1 MQINSTAINFM
12 SILIK
17 FICIAVVVAIVIAMI
32 KGVKE
37 LRKSISRNKQ
47 MDKELGHILNEVD
60 KEKNG
65 NIIIKIITIIIN
77 MIFCLIFP
85 LSLIGAMVS
94 PMAFD
99 SPGST
104 ESIYTWI
111 FFLSTF
117 SLPAVILISVMISFF
132 LLFKSKLYNKAI
144 IVSLVPIIYFAA
156 IFLLFNT

>member
-12 SILIK
+12 SVLIK

-37 LRKSISRNKQ
+37 LRKSKSRNKQ
-47 MDKELGHILNEVD
+47 MDKKLGHILNEVD

-65 NIIIKIITIIIN
+65 NIIIN

-144 IVSLVPIIYFAA
+144 IVSIAPIIYFAA
-156 IFLLFNT
+156 MFLLFNT

>member
-12 SILIK
+12 SVLIK

-37 LRKSISRNKQ
+37 LRKSKSRNKQ
-47 MDKELGHILNEVD
+47 MDKKLGHILNEVD

-65 NIIIKIITIIIN
+65 NIIIN

-104 ESIYTWI
+104 ESIYMDI
-111 FFLSTF
+111 FPIHFLTSSSHINISNDIIF
-117 SLPAVILISVMISFF
+117 SFIQI
-132 LLFKSKLYNKAI
+132 KI
-144 IVSLVPIIYFAA
+144 I
-156 IFLLFNT
+156 

>member
-1 MQINSTAINFM
+1 MEINSTAINFM

-17 FICIAVVVAIVIAMI
+17 FICIVVVVAIVIGMI

-60 KEKNG
+60 KEKNS

-85 LSLIGAMVS
+85 LSLLGAMVS

-104 ESIYTWI
+104 ESIHTWI

-132 LLFKSKLYNKAI
+132 LLFKSKLYSKAI
-144 IVSLVPIIYFAA
+144 IVSLAPIIYFAA
-156 IFLLFNT
+156 MFLLFNT

>member
-1 MQINSTAINFM
+1 M

-17 FICIAVVVAIVIAMI
+17 FICITVVVAIVIGMI

-77 MIFCLIFP
+77 MIFCLLFP
-85 LSLIGAMVS
+85 LSLLGAMVS

-104 ESIYTWI
+104 ESIHTWI

-117 SLPAVILISVMISFF
+117 SLPTVILISVMISFF
-132 LLFKSKLYNKAI
+132 LLFKSKLYSKAI
-144 IVSLVPIIYFAA
+144 IVSLAPIIYFVAMF
-156 IFLLFNT
+156 ILFNT

>member
-17 FICIAVVVAIVIAMI
+17 FICIAVVVAIVI
-32 KGVKE
+32 
-37 LRKSISRNKQ
+37 
-47 MDKELGHILNEVD
+47 
-60 KEKNG
+60 
-65 NIIIKIITIIIN
+65 
-77 MIFCLIFP
+77 
-85 LSLIGAMVS
+85 AMVS

-117 SLPAVILISVMISFF
+117 SLPAVILISVMMSFF

-144 IVSLVPIIYFAA
+144 IVSLAPINYFAA